1 MTKQSMMVFR
11 MIHANDSR
19 SYQEVR
25 FLCGQLGLPGNHV
38 GKYAVPMDPE
48 GRFWGGDVGTPREF
62 TAQMVVV

>member
-1 MTKQSMMVFR
+1 M
-11 MIHANDSR
+11 NDSR

-38 GKYAVPMDPE
+38 GKCALPMDPE